1 MRSWDTMMSRRGALR
16 GGMTL
21 GALAL
26 FTPGVFAEQL
36 ARTPRVTEEIGRAH
50 V

>member
-1 MRSWDTMMSRRGALR
+1 MLPEDARMSRRGALH
-16 GGMTL
+16 GGLTL

-36 ARTPRVTEEIGRAH
+36 ARTPRLWRPAAGW
-50 V
+50 